1 MCCCSLSVAHS
12 VDNDPVSG
20 FKSMFLHPSK
30 LRSDVFFP
38 VLRALVWVGEELW
51 LLLDNSRPDG
61 VQLRS
66 QSRELICS
74 HRMCLFVRHIL
85 CQSSLCAAFSSW
97 NSRSLDSP
105 YGCADLRLWSWSS
118 AAVHLFWACVW
129 KLLRGIKIQSSC
141 KLLAT

>member
-61 VQLRS
+61 VQLHS

-74 HRMCLFVRHIL
+74 HRMCLFCSPYSVSLL
-85 CQSSLCAAFSSW
+85 CEQHSPPGIAG
-97 NSRSLDSP
+97 SLDSP
-105 YGCADLRLWSWSS
+105 YGCDDLRLWSWSS
-118 AAVHLFWACVW
+118 AAVHLFWASVW
-129 KLLRGIKIQSSC
+129 KLLSGIKIQSSC